1 MNAKRRGLLFAAA
14 GAALLGDAALRRSQ
28 ASAATRVTVYKS
40 PYCGCCGG
48 WVEHMK
54 ASGFAVAVHEVA
66 DVAPHRERLGVPAA
80 LASCHSAEAGGY
92 ALEGHVPAADVQR
105 LLRERPKAR
114 GLAVP
119 AMVPGSPGM
128 SGAPV
133 PYQTLLFSSDGR
145 FTVFA
150 RH

>member
-1 MNAKRRGLLFAAA
+1 MLGTLGGLLSLNAS
-14 GAALLGDAALRRSQ
+14 R
-28 ASAATRVTVYKS
+28 ASAATASRVTVYKNPS
-40 PYCGCCGG
+40 CGCCGG

-54 ASGFAVAVHEVA
+54 INGFDVRVFEVA
-66 DVAPHRERLGVPAA
+66 DVAPYRQRLGVPEA
-80 LASCHSAEAGGY
+80 LGSCHTAEVGGY
-92 ALEGHVPAADVQR
+92 AIEGHVPAADVRR
-105 LLRERPKAR
+105 LLREHPKAR

-133 PYQTLLFSSDGR
+133 AYATLIFDVGGQYK
-145 FTVFA
+145 VFE

>member
-1 MNAKRRGLLFAAA
+1 METGKRRFLLGSLGGLLSLTALGTSAAT
-14 GAALLGDAALRRSQ
+14 
-28 ASAATRVTVYKS
+28 ATRVTVYKNPS
-40 PYCGCCGG
+40 CGCCGG

-54 ASGFAVAVHEVA
+54 SNGFEVRVIEVA
-66 DVAPHRERLGVPAA
+66 DVAPHRQRLGVPEA
-80 LASCHSAEAGGY
+80 LGSCHTAEVGGY
-92 ALEGHVPAADVQR
+92 AIEGHVPAADVRR

-133 PYQTLLFSSDGR
+133 AYATLIFDASGKSG
-145 FTVFA
+145 VFE